1 MPRTPKIFAPI
12 VPASQ
17 SHLEPPEAK
26 SRRLMSDAER
36 ADRGRAQIAAG
47 NFVEVEDVDAYFY
60 SLQVPVEV

>member
-1 MPRTPKIFAPI
+1 
-12 VPASQ
+12 
-17 SHLEPPEAK
+17 
-26 SRRLMSDAER
+26 MSDAER